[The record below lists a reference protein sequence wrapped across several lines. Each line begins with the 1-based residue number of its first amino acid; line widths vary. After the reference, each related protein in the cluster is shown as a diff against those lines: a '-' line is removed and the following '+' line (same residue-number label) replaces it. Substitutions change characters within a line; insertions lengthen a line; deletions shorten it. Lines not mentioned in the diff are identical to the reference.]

1 MRMNGNGDAKAL
13 QYINANRNR
22 AGIAPLSYVDQ
33 TEILNERARELAF
46 EGQRW
51 YTLKRMGMLYNQI
64 TLYAGDDG
72 YKDEARDNM
81 QLHFINLPIPQDE
94 LDLLGSNYPQND
106 GY

>member
-1 MRMNGNGDAKAL
+1 
-13 QYINANRNR
+13 
-22 AGIAPLSYVDQ
+22 
-33 TEILNERARELAF
+33 
-46 EGQRW
+46 
-51 YTLKRMGMLYNQI
+51 MLYNQI